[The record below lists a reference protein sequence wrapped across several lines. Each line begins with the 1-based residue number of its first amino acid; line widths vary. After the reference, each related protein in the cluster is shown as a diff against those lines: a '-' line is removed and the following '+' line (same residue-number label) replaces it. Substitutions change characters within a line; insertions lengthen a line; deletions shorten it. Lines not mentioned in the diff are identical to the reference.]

1 MPISKD
7 FTSIYFQTFE
17 IDFFECNPYGKLKLV
32 DLCKLIQ
39 KVASTHSV
47 LGGISFLDL
56 QQVDQAWVLNK
67 FRIELKE
74 AMPRWQDQITI
85 TTWIEK
91 MDGIRSIRN
100 FEIRN
105 NNKLIAVATSLWV
118 ILNTKRR
125 RPEVTKLPHN
135 HFIKYSD
142 QKVTEAPFSK
152 APRVKYRELSNSV
165 VKYSDL
171 DMVNHVT
178 NTKYL
183 EWCIDIAFENNIEL
197 QNIHILDMHFMKEMH
212 LNDIYNINCIKE
224 NNKIHFTIDTAT
236 ATTFYCCLEN
246 K

>member
-1 MPISKD
+1 MSISSNFTPIYS
-7 FTSIYFQTFE
+7 QTFE
-17 IDFFECNPYGKLKLV
+17 IDFFECNSYGKLKLV

-67 FRIELKE
+67 FRVELKSE
-74 AMPRWQDQITI
+74 LPRWQDQITI

-100 FEIRN
+100 FEIRKN
-105 NNKLIAVATSLWV
+105 NELIAVSTSLWV

-125 RPEVTKLPHN
+125 RPEVTRLPHD
-135 HFIKYSD
+135 HFIKYPEK
-142 QKVTEAPFSK
+142 KVIQTPFVK
-152 APRVKYRELSNSV
+152 APQVNYEVLAKGT

-183 EWCIDIAFENNIEL
+183 EWCIDIALENNIEF
-197 QNIHILDMHFMKEMH
+197 QNTRVLDMHFAKETH
-212 LNDIYNINCIKE
+212 LREIYNVSCTKE
-224 NNKIHFTIDTAT
+224 NNKLHFKIDTNT
-236 ATTFYCCLEN
+236 GTNFYCYLEN
-246 K
+246 R